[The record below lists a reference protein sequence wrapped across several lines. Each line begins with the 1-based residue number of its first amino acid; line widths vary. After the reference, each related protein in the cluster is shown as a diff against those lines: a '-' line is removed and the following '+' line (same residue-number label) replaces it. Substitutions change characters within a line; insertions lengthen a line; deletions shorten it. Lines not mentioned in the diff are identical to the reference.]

1 MSLVPFLKVAT
12 LGIISF
18 TVNSFLSYLRL
29 TVKIFQFLRL
39 STKFLAVL
47 RLSVNPIETLLF
59 VTLAYCRY
67 ILQPIVRVAFVYW
80 FFVESNVNWS
90 NRHAIKPGIKILNP
104 KLYPP
109 ITNACA
115 AQKTASGNVFC
126 TDLQWGISPVLI
138 SHEEGLNSSIS
149 TSFLI
154 LRLYLRLRYSF
165 PTPPPPAPAGP
176 GRNSVPYGEAPPESG
191 TFFRLQINNSVRIS
205 LVEVYERRGKSVNSV
220 WKRT

>member
-1 MSLVPFLKVAT
+1 MGNTRNGHAWSLYTSNKTHELASRIPELALMSQGA
-12 LGIISF
+12 
-18 TVNSFLSYLRL
+18 
-29 TVKIFQFLRL
+29 
-39 STKFLAVL
+39 
-47 RLSVNPIETLLF
+47 EELF
-59 VTLAYCRY
+59 VILAYCRY
-67 ILQPIVRVAFVYW
+67 ILQPI
-80 FFVESNVNWS
+80 FVESNVNWS

-109 ITNACA
+109 ITNACT

-154 LRLYLRLRYSF
+154 LRLYLRLRYCST
-165 PTPPPPAPAGP
+165 PLPPPPAGP

-220 WKRT
+220 RKRT

>member
-80 FFVESNVNWS
+80 FFVESNVN
-90 NRHAIKPGIKILNP
+90 
-104 KLYPP
+104 
-109 ITNACA
+109 
-115 AQKTASGNVFC
+115 
-126 TDLQWGISPVLI
+126 
-138 SHEEGLNSSIS
+138 
-149 TSFLI
+149 
-154 LRLYLRLRYSF
+154 
-165 PTPPPPAPAGP
+165 
-176 GRNSVPYGEAPPESG
+176 
-191 TFFRLQINNSVRIS
+191 
-205 LVEVYERRGKSVNSV
+205 
-220 WKRT
+220 